1 MTPLP
6 NLATELAQRIAPLG
20 LLFAWLCWFR
30 RKEEIGGWLMF
41 FYYQIYAGTFLSVL
55 TVAKQFS
62 VYMPRPW
69 KNETNHIF
77 FVMAAI
83 PRLLGFLM
91 IIIIATILLKKRD
104 LLWLS
109 KLRWVMGIE
118 LTLMACSL
126 LIDSYRFPSA
136 FTFNLLQAI
145 LLSLWL
151 TYFYQSQ
158 RVHRVFVTHDWGA
171 QLRAADGFVNSR

>member
-1 MTPLP
+1 MTPHS
-6 NLATELAQRIAPLG
+6 NLATELAQRIAPFG
-20 LLFAWLCWFR
+20 LLFALLCWFR

-41 FYYQIYAGTFLSVL
+41 FFYQVYAGMFLSVL
-55 TVAKQFS
+55 IVAKQIV

-77 FVMAAI
+77 FIMAAI

-91 IIIIATILLKKRD
+91 ILIIATILLKKRE
-104 LLWLS
+104 LSWLS
-109 KLRWVMGIE
+109 KLRLVMGIE

-126 LIDSYRFPSA
+126 LIDVYRFPSA
-136 FTFNLLQAI
+136 FTFNLTQAI

-158 RVHRVFVTHDWGA
+158 RVHQVFVTHDWSA
-171 QLRAADGFVNSR
+171 QLRAADRPLDSR

>member
-1 MTPLP
+1 MTPHS
-6 NLATELAQRIAPLG
+6 NLATELAQRIAPFG
-20 LLFAWLCWFR
+20 LLFALLCWFR

-41 FYYQIYAGTFLSVL
+41 FYYQIYAGMFLSVL
-55 TVAKQFS
+55 IVAKQIG

-77 FVMAAI
+77 FIIAAI
-83 PRLLGFLM
+83 PRLVGFLM
-91 IIIIATILLKKRD
+91 ILIIATILLKKRE
-104 LLWLS
+104 LSWLS
-109 KLRWVMGIE
+109 KLRLVMGIE

-126 LIDSYRFPSA
+126 LIDVYRFPSA
-136 FTFNLLQAI
+136 FTFNLTQAI

-158 RVHRVFVTHDWGA
+158 RVHQVFVTHDWGA
-171 QLRAADGFVNSR
+171 QLRAADRPLDSR